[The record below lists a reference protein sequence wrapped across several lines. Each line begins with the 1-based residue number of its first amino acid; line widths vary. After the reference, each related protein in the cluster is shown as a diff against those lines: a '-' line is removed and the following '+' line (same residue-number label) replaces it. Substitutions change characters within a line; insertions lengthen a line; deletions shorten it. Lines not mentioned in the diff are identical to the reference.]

1 MAGPSGPVAA
11 PWKATFDSHL
21 QKLGSSPEFSLAT
34 VNHEGCPR
42 ARICI
47 HRGFWTALPENSH
60 NKQTKNPA
68 VYDSDC
74 PTFTT
79 DARMNKVYD
88 IFATGK
94 GKGTLEQSRA
104 GTGGG
109 GPVEALYWVKE
120 VMTQW
125 RIRGQCWI
133 IAADDVEHEG
143 EGDMQ
148 NSGTVTM
155 EAVLQRYMRSTG
167 ESGHWSWRREV
178 ENHFGNQSP
187 TMKGS
192 FKNPPPGQ
200 PIRDG
205 AGSGEQLGQQADDL
219 QEDHLARKN
228 FRVAVITPE
237 EVERLDLSDPAKHR
251 RWIWTLAG
259 PAQEQE
265 AASSE
270 WKMVET
276 WP

>member
-1 MAGPSGPVAA
+1 MSSSTSSGAA
-11 PWKATFDSHL
+11 PWKATFDAHL
-21 QKLGSSPEFSLAT
+21 NKLGSSPEFYLAT
-34 VNHEGCPR
+34 VNHEGLPR
-42 ARICI
+42 VRACI

-60 NKQTKNPA
+60 NKIPKNPA

-79 DARMNKVYD
+79 DARMSKVYD
-88 IFATGK
+88 IFATGR

-109 GPVEALYWVKE
+109 GPVEAVYWVKDIK
-120 VMTQW
+120 MQW
-125 RIRGQCWI
+125 RIKGKCWI

-143 EGDMQ
+143 DGDMQ

-155 EAVLQRYMRSTG
+155 KAVLQRYMRKKG
-167 ESGHWSWRREV
+167 ENADWSWRREV
-178 ENHFGNQSP
+178 VSHFGNLSP
-187 TMKGS
+187 SMKGS

-200 PIRDG
+200 PLEQG
-205 AGSGEQLGQQADDL
+205 AGPGEKVGQKAGDLHEDD
-219 QEDHLARKN
+219 LARKN

-237 EVERLDLSDPAKHR
+237 AVEQLDLTDPDHSQ

-259 PAQEQE
+259 NGEDEGTA
-265 AASSE
+265 E